1 MEAPLQ
7 HNIYLLGAPGAGKGT
22 QAQLMSER
30 LGIPQ
35 LSTGDMLR
43 AARKEGSELGQ
54 KVAAIMDSGQ
64 LVTDEIVIELVR
76 QRLARPDHQKGV
88 ILDGFPRTV
97 QQAEVLDHMFRDSGR
112 DPLQV
117 IVIDVPFDE
126 IRRRLSGRRWCPR
139 CQRTFHV
146 TDNPPK
152 PFVDKEG
159 TRGYSCDVTGC
170 PVEVRSD
177 DRPEAVEK
185 RLEAYSKQTSPLI
198 EYYRVKGAFHSVSGV
213 GGIQDIFAALMLKI
227 GL

>member
-22 QAQLMSER
+22 QAQLMAEK

-54 KVAAIMDSGQ
+54 KVAAIMDAGQ
-64 LVTDEIVIELVR
+64 LVPNEVVIELVK
-76 QRLARPDHQKGV
+76 QRLARPDHQNGV

-97 QQAEVLDHMFRDSGR
+97 QQAEVLDQMFRDAGR
-112 DPLQV
+112 TPLQV
-117 IVIDVPFDE
+117 VVIDVPFDE

-139 CQRTFHV
+139 CNKTYHIN
-146 TDNPPK
+146 DNPSVPMTAQDSDYDCSK
-152 PFVDKEG
+152 N
-159 TRGYSCDVTGC
+159 RC
-170 PVEVRSD
+170 PVEIRSD

-185 RLEAYSKQTSPLI
+185 RLEAYSQQTQPLI
-198 EYYRVKGAFHSVSGV
+198 DYYRQKGAFHSVSGV
-213 GGIQDIFAALMLKI
+213 GSIPDIFRSLMNVF